1 MIIYW
6 TIIVSTNF
14 LITLHNYYYYM
25 QFSDFRIKILVENV
39 RAKDLWEL
47 NKNRSI
53 VLLRITVTITCLGA
67 VILLWIILYS
77 SIIMTTR

>member
-39 RAKDLWEL
+39 RAKDL
-47 NKNRSI
+47 
-53 VLLRITVTITCLGA
+53 
-67 VILLWIILYS
+67 
-77 SIIMTTR
+77 